1 MFNTDGFRPDAMD
14 ALVGPIFQV
23 SIILGI
29 FYAWTIGFNRESKFR
44 GGKARN
50 LKEEF
55 LVYGL
60 PGWSMYFIGGIKLL
74 LSSLLI
80 LSFYMPV
87 LVKPVAGALT
97 VIMAVA
103 VVMHLKIREDKLIK
117 ALPAYYIFCS
127 SFFLL
132 ID

>member
-1 MFNTDGFRPDAMD
+1 MYNTDGFRPDAMD
-14 ALVGPIFQV
+14 ALVGPIFHV
-23 SIILGI
+23 CVILGI

-44 GGKARN
+44 AGKARN
-50 LKEEF
+50 MQEEF

-60 PGWSMYFIGGIKLL
+60 PGWALYSVGAVKLV
-74 LSSLLI
+74 LSGFL
-80 LSFYMPV
+80 FAGFFMPA
-87 LVKPVAGALT
+87 LVKPASGLLC

-103 VVMHLKIREDKLIK
+103 VFMHLRIREDRLLK
-117 ALPAYYIFCS
+117 ALPAYFIFCS

>member
-1 MFNTDGFRPDAMD
+1 MYNTDGFRPDAMD
-14 ALVGPIFQV
+14 ALMGPIFHV
-23 SIILGI
+23 SVILGI

-44 GGKARN
+44 AGKARN
-50 LKEEF
+50 MKEEF

-60 PGWSMYFIGGIKLL
+60 PGWALYLVGAVKLL
-74 LSSLLI
+74 LSAFL
-80 LSFYMPV
+80 FAGFFMPS
-87 LVKPVAGALT
+87 LVKPSSGLLC

-103 VVMHLKIREDKLIK
+103 VFMHLRIREDSLIK
-117 ALPAYYIFCS
+117 ALPAYFIFCS